1 MKENKSPYGQLLVE
15 LIKNADMS
23 QSEFYLKLGIKKP
36 YFYDI
41 ISGKA
46 NPPPPKLQIKI
57 INILKP
63 TTTNRN
69 KLLKEASL
77 ARDEIPA
84 DIYFYLKNNKNKC
97 EELRENF
104 EFNSLLTKGD
114 VK

>member
-15 LIKNADMS
+15 MIKKANMS
-23 QSEFYLKLGIKKP
+23 QSDFYLKLGIKKP

-46 NPPPPKLQIKI
+46 NPPPPELQIKI

-63 TTTNRN
+63 SITSRN

-77 ARDEIPA
+77 ARDELPA
-84 DIYFYLKNNKNKC
+84 DIYFYLKNNRNKY
-97 EELRENF
+97 EELRKNF
-104 EFNSLLTKGD
+104 DFNSLIIKGE
-114 VK
+114 